1 MQKEEK
7 QKGNEEL
14 RKEKRAWLNVH
25 EDDSFINMQ
34 DYKDLYPEIFGDVK
48 FN

>member
-7 QKGNEEL
+7 PKDNEEL

-25 EDDSFINMQ
+25 EDDSFINM
-34 DYKDLYPEIFGDVK
+34 
-48 FN
+48 